1 MVHSQCDNI
10 GDDLMQWARKLKE
23 HDPVVVER
31 QAVAENKKT
40 WKFRLVLGFF
50 AVAAACYAMKSH
62 IFEDYLVTTFN
73 GQKNSLTTLYIN
85 SPLMVTLIYVGI
97 YILSTALTIP
107 IAMPLAL
114 AGGVLFGFWYGT
126 LIVSLSSTIGATLS
140 FLAARHLCRDFV
152 IRRFP
157 SQLEAVNRQIEKD
170 GAYYLFTV
178 RLIPVFPFFLM
189 NLLLGLTSMKTAT
202 YFWVSLVGMLAGTMV
217 YVNAGV
223 EIAKI
228 DVHAD
233 VFSPSLVA
241 SFVAIGL
248 APIIVKK
255 FSDRIRTGWLRKRL
269 SLGTENSL
277 NG

>member
-1 MVHSQCDNI
+1 
-10 GDDLMQWARKLKE
+10 MQWARKLKE